1 MVNGVPTYIKGV
13 NRHEH
18 NDSLGHVQT
27 REIMMNDLKLIKQ
40 LNMNAVRTSHYP
52 NHPLFYKLCDQYGI
66 YIIDE
71 ANIETH
77 GMGSVPYFKD
87 TIPHPAY
94 RSEWYA
100 AHVDRITRMVE
111 RDKNHPCVI
120 GWSLGNECGN
130 GIVFMMNINV

>member
-1 MVNGVPTYIKGV
+1 
-13 NRHEH
+13 
-18 NDSLGHVQT
+18 
-27 REIMMNDLKLIKQ
+27 MMNDLKLIKQ

-66 YIIDE
+66 YIVDE

-87 TIPHPAY
+87 TVPHLAY
-94 RSEWYA
+94 RPEWYA

-111 RDKNHPCVI
+111 RDKTIHV
-120 GWSLGNECGN
+120 S
-130 GIVFMMNINV
+130 

>member
-1 MVNGVPTYIKGV
+1 M
-13 NRHEH
+13 
-18 NDSLGHVQT
+18 
-27 REIMMNDLKLIKQ
+27 
-40 LNMNAVRTSHYP
+40 
-52 NHPLFYKLCDQYGI
+52 CDQYGI
-66 YIIDE
+66 YVVDE

-94 RSEWYA
+94 RPEWYA

-111 RDKNHPCVI
+111 RDKNHPCII

-130 GIVFMMNINV
+130 GIVFHD